1 MKYLKKFN
9 ETSNALKDDVEVI
22 FKDKNLVCLI
32 PKSQK
37 AAHIYGYKTKWCSIS
52 KKRWDELTF
61 LHESIR
67 FFFLFKNGYK
77 LRLSYIPRLKSGDW
91 ADSSGNHILHFK
103 DKDPFEIET
112 NSIDKTVIDKIL
124 SIPELCKNKI
134 REYII
139 GNKKIN
145 YIKRE
150 EDYKPKTVFGKK
162 MYDDKHKYY
171 IFKHDALP
179 GIKSLLS
186 DKDEINVK
194 YDPVRRKFIL
204 NYTINGNS
212 KKEEYNDYDSFEKE
226 VMNMLNELIYNI

>member
-52 KKRWDELTF
+52 KGRWDELTF
-61 LHESIR
+61 LNESIR

-77 LRLSYIPRLKSGDW
+77 LRLSYIPKLKSGDW
-91 ADSSGNHILHFK
+91 ADSSGIHLFYFK

-112 NSIDKTVIDKIL
+112 NSTDKSMIDKIL
-124 SIPELCKNKI
+124 LIPELCKNKI
-134 REYII
+134 REYIT

-150 EDYKPKTVFGKK
+150 EDYKSKTAFGKK
-162 MYDDKHKYY
+162 MYDDKHKYL

-179 GIKSLLS
+179 GIKSLFNNM
-186 DKDEINVK
+186 DDINVK
-194 YDPVRRKFIL
+194 YDSTRRKFIL
-204 NYTINGNS
+204 NYRIDGILN
-212 KKEEYNDYDSFEKE
+212 KEEYNDYDSFKKG
-226 VMNMLNELIYNI
+226 VLNMLDKI